1 MKRPYQVGFYEICP
15 QVRDLNSRREKAE
28 KIVRSLKKYAG
39 FTLSSAICL
48 DIGCSSGLISSI
60 IAPFVGKMIGLE
72 YDIIALRSAD
82 QDIRRRVQLILGDA
96 MYLPFRESSF
106 DVVICTQVYEHV
118 PDDVQLFD
126 EIYRVLKAGGI
137 VFFSGPNWLFP
148 IEPHYHLPFLHWL
161 PQQWA
166 DFYLRITR
174 RGTRYYEQSRHIWG
188 LRNLAKRFVI
198 LDITREVL
206 IYRFSNCKIGK
217 FLVCCPEKF
226 WEILKPLVPNFNWI
240 LRKPLNNN

>member
-1 MKRPYQVGFYEICP
+1 
-15 QVRDLNSRREKAE
+15 
-28 KIVRSLKKYAG
+28 
-39 FTLSSAICL
+39 
-48 DIGCSSGLISSI
+48 
-60 IAPFVGKMIGLE
+60 
-72 YDIIALRSAD
+72 
-82 QDIRRRVQLILGDA
+82 
-96 MYLPFRESSF
+96 
-106 DVVICTQVYEHV
+106 
-118 PDDVQLFD
+118 
-126 EIYRVLKAGGI
+126 
-137 VFFSGPNWLFP
+137 
-148 IEPHYHLPFLHWL
+148 
-161 PQQWA
+161 
-166 DFYLRITR
+166 LRITR